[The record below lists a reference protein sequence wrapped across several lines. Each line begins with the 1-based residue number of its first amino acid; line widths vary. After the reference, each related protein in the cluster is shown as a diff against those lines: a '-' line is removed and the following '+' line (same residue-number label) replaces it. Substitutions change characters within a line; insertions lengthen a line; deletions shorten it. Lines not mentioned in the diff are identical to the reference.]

1 MGGCSSKS
9 SVSIPAETEDF
20 ASKVTDSTMMPA
32 FSRRSSGSMT
42 PGGFTPGSVTPRS
55 CRSRL
60 SGSTQSSVTSDLVH
74 VISTVDNTS
83 RLRDYY
89 SVERTTLGVGSFST
103 VCKGRNRASKRECA
117 IKTISKS
124 KVKSSKESKAD
135 YFERIKREISIL
147 QMLEHKNIV
156 TLLDAFED
164 ERTIRLVM
172 ELCSGG
178 ELSDRLTDVAKFT
191 ESQVAGLMQ
200 QVFQAVNFM
209 HSQQVCHR
217 DIKPNNIL
225 FESRQVPIE
234 QSTLKIIDFGS
245 ARVFQKGQY
254 MHTKAGSSYYVS
266 PQVLLGKYD
275 HSSDLWSCG
284 VVMHI
289 ILCGYPPFTG
299 ETEDDVLAKV
309 RKGTF
314 TFNAKHWKKVSKD
327 AKNLVSMLIKKNPQ
341 ERYTSERALND
352 SWICNKAPQALPCLL
367 DNVPALRKFQS
378 GRKLKKAG
386 FHVIAEQLTLSQI
399 RGLEDIFGRLAGSSN
414 ATINTAQLRAGLS
427 EVGLKEL
434 PGEIEDIAAEFD
446 SESADTGVIDYQKF
460 VDKTLSKK
468 QVMQET
474 ALWNIFNECELSSN
488 GKMSFEDL
496 AMALNSSSLLE
507 AFGSECVE
515 EALLKGPPCGSGDGG
530 ISFDD
535 FMLLLGSNS
544 REVSP

>member
-1 MGGCSSKS
+1 
-9 SVSIPAETEDF
+9 
-20 ASKVTDSTMMPA
+20 
-32 FSRRSSGSMT
+32 MT
-42 PGGFTPGSVTPRS
+42 PGGFTRGGFTPGS

-60 SGSTQSSVTSDLVH
+60 SGSTQSSVTSDLTH

-83 RLRDYY
+83 RLRDFY

-103 VCKGRNRASKRECA
+103 VSKGRSRASKQECA

-124 KVKSSKESKAD
+124 KVKNSKESKAD
-135 YFERIKREISIL
+135 YFERIKSEITIL
-147 QMLEHKNIV
+147 QMLGHKNIV
-156 TLLDAFED
+156 KLIDTFED

-191 ESQVAGLMQ
+191 ESQIAGLMQ
-200 QVFQAVNFM
+200 QVFLAVSFM
-209 HSQQVCHR
+209 HSKQVCHR
-217 DIKPNNIL
+217 DIKPSNIL
-225 FESRQVPIE
+225 FESSQVPIE
-234 QSTLKIIDFGS
+234 QSNLKLIDFGS

-254 MHTKAGSSYYVS
+254 MHTKAGSSYYVA

-299 ETEDDVLAKV
+299 ETEEDVLAKV

-314 TFNAKHWKKVSKD
+314 TFNEKHWKKVSGD

-352 SWICNKAPQALPCLL
+352 CWICNRAPQGLPCLL

-386 FHVIAEQLTLSQI
+386 FHVVAERLTLAQI
-399 RGLEDIFGRLAGSSN
+399 RQLEDIFGRLAGNGN
-414 ATINTAQLRAGLS
+414 ATITTAQLRAGLS
-427 EVGLKEL
+427 EVGLKEM
-434 PGEIEDIAAEFD
+434 PGEIEDIVAEFE
-446 SESADTGVIDYQKF
+446 SESADTEVMDYQKF

-468 QVMQET
+468 QVIQET
-474 ALWNIFNECELSSN
+474 ALWSIFNECDLSST

-496 AMALNSSSLLE
+496 AMTLSSSSLLE
-507 AFGSECVE
+507 AFGSQSIK
-515 EALLKGPPCGSGDGG
+515 EALLKGPPCSSDGG

-535 FMLLLGSNS
+535 FMCLLGSLS
-544 REVSP
+544 TEVSL